1 MDKYFE
7 GLNPILKEYFS
18 ILSEKNIPDFIY
30 EYVNTPEMQRI
41 DKIGCGCGT
50 DYTKLFNKKFFYS
63 NLHHSIGVA
72 LIIWKFTKNKKQTLA
87 GLFHDIATPVFKHC
101 IDFMNGDYEKQ
112 ESTESLTAKIISDSK
127 HIMSLLKRDNILV
140 EDVCD
145 YHKYPIA
152 DNDTP
157 KLSAD
162 RLEYTFIHSICS
174 RSIWSLEDIKEFYN
188 NLTIFK
194 NEENIEEL
202 GFKSVG
208 VAERF
213 VKGASTLWLDWI
225 SNECKMT
232 LQFIAEIMKKM
243 KENNLV
249 SIKDLY
255 TLSEKEMIEKIQ
267 KCDIDSISKAFKSFR
282 ETTKV
287 YDSDIPVL
295 NKFCINVKT
304 KKRYIVPLID
314 NGIRINDVSEKANEV
329 IENYLNSKISK
340 YAYLDFV
347 F

>member
-1 MDKYFE
+1 
-7 GLNPILKEYFS
+7 
-18 ILSEKNIPDFIY
+18 
-30 EYVNTPEMQRI
+30 
-41 DKIGCGCGT
+41 
-50 DYTKLFNKKFFYS
+50 
-63 NLHHSIGVA
+63 
-72 LIIWKFTKNKKQTLA
+72 
-87 GLFHDIATPVFKHC
+87 
-101 IDFMNGDYEKQ
+101 
-112 ESTESLTAKIISDSK
+112 
-127 HIMSLLKRDNILV
+127 
-140 EDVCD
+140 
-145 YHKYPIA
+145 
-152 DNDTP
+152 
-157 KLSAD
+157 
-162 RLEYTFIHSICS
+162 
-174 RSIWSLEDIKEFYN
+174 
-188 NLTIFK
+188 
-194 NEENIEEL
+194 
-202 GFKSVG
+202 
-208 VAERF
+208 
-213 VKGASTLWLDWI
+213 
-225 SNECKMT
+225 MT